1 MCLWGG
7 GCAKQKGKS
16 ECWGHPASFHHPCAD
31 EPTGDFLKA
40 LEVCKCEVFPAAIL
54 KHSRV
59 TDLKLVTLSPRS
71 WVLSGIKRGWR
82 GLLTHSGSVTR
93 TGRSGKRFALH
104 RERGFERDGVCGVS
118 SSARLLCSSESTKL
132 SPQTWLRMGGRAQIG
147 CDSSSANSH
156 SFFLIIIHNFIPRSS
171 PLLSLGSLSLLIII
185 IIKRLM
191 VKHGKN
197 RFLTVSVNFS

>member
-1 MCLWGG
+1 MGERARACVFVGVGG
-7 GCAKQKGKS
+7 SCAKQKGKS

-59 TDLKLVTLSPRS
+59 TDLKLATLSPRS

-93 TGRSGKRFALH
+93 NRRVWETLRPTSG
-104 RERGFERDGVCGVS
+104 
-118 SSARLLCSSESTKL
+118 
-132 SPQTWLRMGGRAQIG
+132 TW
-147 CDSSSANSH
+147 
-156 SFFLIIIHNFIPRSS
+156 F
-171 PLLSLGSLSLLIII
+171 
-185 IIKRLM
+185 
-191 VKHGKN
+191 
-197 RFLTVSVNFS
+197 